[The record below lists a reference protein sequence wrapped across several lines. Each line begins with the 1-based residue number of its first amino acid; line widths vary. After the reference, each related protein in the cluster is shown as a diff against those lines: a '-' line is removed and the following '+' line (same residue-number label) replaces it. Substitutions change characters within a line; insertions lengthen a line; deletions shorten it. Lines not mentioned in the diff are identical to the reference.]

1 MFVANA
7 LIGLREGL
15 EASMIVM
22 ILVAFLVKGDRR
34 QQLKWVWLGVA
45 AALATTTAVFVII
58 QFGTKTLT
66 STGQELVGG
75 IASLIAVGLV
85 TWLLLWMRT
94 ASATMSADL
103 QGKLDKAVAIGPFA
117 VVLVAFTAVVREG
130 IETALLVFDSF
141 TGGTLATPFL
151 GLMTGIVASVVLAM
165 LMYRGAIRINLSV
178 FFRVTGILLIIVAAG
193 ILRYGITDLQE
204 AGVVPGLGNL
214 AFDISHV
221 LVPGTPVATLVEG
234 VFNLVPAPTTASMIG
249 WVIYLIVAL
258 ALFLRPVAPP
268 KAVSTPAP
276 STPVNTTV

>member
-45 AALATTTAVFVII
+45 VALATTTAVFVII

-94 ASATMSADL
+94 ASATMSAEL

-117 VVLVAFTAVVREG
+117 VVLLRLPQSYAK
-130 IETALLVFDSF
+130 
-141 TGGTLATPFL
+141 
-151 GLMTGIVASVVLAM
+151 ASRPPYWCL
-165 LMYRGAIRINLSV
+165 ILS
-178 FFRVTGILLIIVAAG
+178 
-193 ILRYGITDLQE
+193 
-204 AGVVPGLGNL
+204 
-214 AFDISHV
+214 
-221 LVPGTPVATLVEG
+221 
-234 VFNLVPAPTTASMIG
+234 PA
-249 WVIYLIVAL
+249 
-258 ALFLRPVAPP
+258 
-268 KAVSTPAP
+268 AP
-276 STPVNTTV
+276 SQLPSWG